1 MIYLQFLR
9 NKLEILFNVIH
20 ATKHLVDEKYFKYK
34 RMRSKVKSFVTNVIS
49 KLSSA
54 TIGPHFCL
62 FCEANPF
69 NNREA
74 KVMVSEYRLT
84 R

>member
-1 MIYLQFLR
+1 MIHVH
-9 NKLEILFNVIH
+9 KS
-20 ATKHLVDEKYFKYK
+20 TVDEKYSRYK
-34 RMRSKVKSFVTNVIS
+34 GMRSKVKSFVTNVIS

-62 FCEANPF
+62 FCKANPF